1 MRRSRSRFET
11 LRADAL
17 ALPADER
24 IRLAQDLW
32 DSVAR
37 PEDEVPMPDWHRAIL
52 DERLDEAEREP
63 GVGKPWSEVRKA
75 ILRGR

>member
-1 MRRSRSRFET
+1 MKPSRSRFET
-11 LRADAL
+11 LRTETL

-24 IRLAQDLW
+24 MRLAQDLW
-32 DSVAR
+32 ESVAGR
-37 PEDEVPMPDWHRAIL
+37 EDEVSMPDWHRAIL

-63 GVGKPWSEVRKA
+63 GVGKPWNEVREA